1 MHFKLF
7 FLLTREESTG
17 ESQDYIYRAII
28 RTEFSLK
35 TDKKEQTLMILNK
48 KKKKKLSYKDF
59 SVHLKIVVTLRNF
72 P

>member
-48 KKKKKLSYKDF
+48 KKKKK
-59 SVHLKIVVTLRNF
+59 IVV
-72 P
+72 